1 MIPFSS
7 SPQSSLGI
15 EWEIALADRESGD
28 LVSAAAELMAAVE
41 ASHGEFL
48 EPEGFSPQVTGE
60 FLANTVEA
68 VTGVCATVAEA
79 TDQLT
84 RIAEVLQRCADP
96 LGVDLYSAGTHP
108 YARWT
113 EQPVTAKDRYEKV
126 LERTQYWGR
135 QMLVYGVHVH
145 VGLDSR
151 DKALP
156 VVRRLVRYYPHLLAL
171 SASSPYWEGVDTGY
185 ASQRAMIFQQLP
197 ASGIPYQFTQWAE
210 YSDYIEGL
218 IASETIEEESENRWD
233 IRPVARYGTVE
244 MRVCDGLATVQEIGA
259 IAALTQ
265 CIVEEASRTIDNG
278 GTVDGLPRWY
288 AEENKWRAARY
299 GLDARVIVAA
309 DGSVRPVAQEL
320 EELVDRLEPISR
332 DLDCEAELAHVRQII
347 RGGPGYI
354 RQRRTFEES
363 DGSLREVVRT
373 IVGATREGLSTPGES
388 AAAR

>member
-7 SPQSSLGI
+7 SQQSSLGI

-41 ASHGEFL
+41 ASHGEL
-48 EPEGFSPQVTGE
+48 VEPEGLAPQITAE

-68 VTGVCATVAEA
+68 VTGVCSTVSEA
-79 TDQLT
+79 TGQLT
-84 RIAEVLQRCADP
+84 DVATILRRCADP
-96 LGVDLYSAGTHP
+96 LGVDLFSAGTHP

-113 EQPVTAKDRYEKV
+113 EQPVTEKDRYEKV
-126 LERTQYWGR
+126 LDKTQYWGR
-135 QMLVYGVHVH
+135 QMLIYGVHVH

-185 ASQRAMIFQQLP
+185 ASQRSMIFQQLP
-197 ASGIPYQFTQWAE
+197 ASGMPEQFTEWAE

-218 IASETIEEESENRWD
+218 VASGTIDEESENRWD

-244 MRVCDGLATVQEIGA
+244 MRVCDGLATVREIGA

-265 CIVEEASRTIDNG
+265 CIVEEVSRTIDDG
-278 GTVDGLPRWY
+278 GTVEGLPRWF
-288 AEENKWRAARY
+288 AEDNKWRAARY
-299 GLDARVIVAA
+299 GLEAEVIVDA
-309 DGSVRPVAQEL
+309 DGSVRPVAEEL
-320 EELVDRLEPISR
+320 EELIDRLEPISR
-332 DLDCEAELAHVRQII
+332 DLGCEAELSEARQIL
-347 RGGPGYI
+347 RDGPGYLQ
-354 RQRRTFEES
+354 QRRTFEQSE
-363 DGSLREVVRT
+363 DGLREVVRK
-373 IVGATREGLSTPGES
+373 IVEATRDSLTAAEGTP
-388 AAAR
+388 ADR